1 MGEVRERPMAH
12 SPTTAEEADN
22 STPEPYRSISLPA
35 KGETRSPNKAPR
47 LTAPENWAR
56 DQPNSSVI
64 GTTKTERVATAI
76 TGRAPKLG
84 TEATA
89 KITHP

>member
-1 MGEVRERPMAH
+1 MAH
-12 SPTTAEEADN
+12 SPTTADEAD
-22 STPEPYRSISLPA
+22 SITPEPYRSINLPA
-35 KGETRSPNKAPR
+35 KGETMSSNRAPR
-47 LTAPENWAR
+47 LTAPENWPR
-56 DQPNSSVI
+56 DQPNSSVM

-89 KITHP
+89 NITQP